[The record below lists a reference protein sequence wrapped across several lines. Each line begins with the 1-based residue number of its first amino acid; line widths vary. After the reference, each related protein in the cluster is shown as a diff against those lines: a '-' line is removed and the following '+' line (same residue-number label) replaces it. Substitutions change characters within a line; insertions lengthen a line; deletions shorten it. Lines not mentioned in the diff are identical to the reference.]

1 MITYLTVILNKMKK
15 YFYPAI
21 FSKDGD
27 LYNVKFIDFDN
38 IFTFGKG
45 LEDSYYM
52 AQDSLYAMLP
62 EYKDKLP
69 EPTVNYMDIKV
80 EPNEFITMVELDPV
94 EHERKISS
102 KTVKTTVT
110 MPEWLKKLADTKGLN
125 FSKLLQESI
134 KNELN
139 LL

>member
-1 MITYLTVILNKMKK
+1 MKK

-21 FSKDGD
+21 FSKEGKA
-27 LYNVKFIDFDN
+27 YNVKFIDFED
-38 IFTFGKG
+38 IFTYGIGF
-45 LEDSYYM
+45 DDAYYM
-52 AQDSLYAMLP
+52 AQDALYNMLP
-62 EYKDKLP
+62 EYKDNLPKPTFDYMNLKLKK
-69 EPTVNYMDIKV
+69 D
-80 EPNEFITMVELDPV
+80 EFVTMVELDMI

-110 MPEWLKKLADTKGLN
+110 MPEWLKNLADTKGLN

>member
-1 MITYLTVILNKMKK
+1 MKK

-21 FSKDGD
+21 FSKEGD
-27 LYNVKFIDFDN
+27 AYNVRFIDFDDV
-38 IFTFGKG
+38 FTFGVG
-45 LEDSYYM
+45 FDDAYYM
-52 AQDSLYAMLP
+52 AQDALYNILP
-62 EYKDKLP
+62 EYKDNLPKPTFDYMNIKLGK
-69 EPTVNYMDIKV
+69 D
-80 EPNEFITMVELDPV
+80 EFISMVELDMI

-110 MPEWLKKLADTKGLN
+110 MPEWLKNLADTKGLN

-134 KNELN
+134 KKELN